1 MAKGSIEKRGE
12 NTWRLTVELGTLP
25 DGTRDRERKT
35 ITVEDKTL
43 LRTTKKLRE
52 HLEDELA
59 KFKQEVLC
67 GNYIKPEKTTF
78 QQFVDKHWKPKYA
91 SDPENLAE
99 STLVI
104 YEQHLQTHILP
115 KFGGKRLDNIE
126 TMHVVDF
133 MAYLKTPEAR
143 KDGKSG
149 VLGNGTQRFI
159 LRVLRN
165 VLNRAKE
172 WRFISFNPCDG
183 IKWPKKP
190 ESKIKVF
197 DEFEI
202 AAIIDALNQQ
212 PTIWRLMILG
222 TFLGGLRRGELVA
235 LEIND
240 CNFGDS
246 SIMIDENIPIKI
258 KGEPLIKA
266 PKTNS
271 SVRRI
276 KMPKWYMDEL
286 EAYMKEWEK
295 QRRAAGAKWRCPE
308 GRQFLFH
315 KGDGVPYHPNTPT
328 NWWRQFLQ
336 KNGFRHV
343 KLHGLRHTSATFLLE
358 QGVTTKAV
366 AERLGHSDERTLTTT
381 YSHVTKTMEERA
393 AAEFDRFDRRPPSI

>member
-1 MAKGSIEKRGE
+1 MAE
-12 NTWRLTVELGTLP
+12 
-25 DGTRDRERKT
+25 
-35 ITVEDKTL
+35 
-43 LRTTKKLRE
+43 
-52 HLEDELA
+52 
-59 KFKQEVLC
+59 
-67 GNYIKPEKTTF
+67 
-78 QQFVDKHWKPKYA
+78 
-91 SDPENLAE
+91 
-99 STLVI
+99 
-104 YEQHLQTHILP
+104 
-115 KFGGKRLDNIE
+115 
-126 TMHVVDF
+126 
-133 MAYLKTPEAR
+133 
-143 KDGKSG
+143 
-149 VLGNGTQRFI
+149 
-159 LRVLRN
+159 
-165 VLNRAKE
+165 
-172 WRFISFNPCDG
+172 
-183 IKWPKKP
+183 KP

-315 KGDGVPYHPNTPT
+315 KGWRTIPPKHAYKLVETISSEEWFSPCQATRPTPHLSDIPT
-328 NWWRQFLQ
+328 GTRCNDKGCSRTP
-336 KNGFRHV
+336 G
-343 KLHGLRHTSATFLLE
+343 TP
-358 QGVTTKAV
+358 
-366 AERLGHSDERTLTTT
+366 DERTLTTT